1 MRKAQLLWKFMVLK
15 GLQIN
20 DYIFS
25 CIRLFGYYVIP
36 GIYLSYPL
44 SPKTKFLSPPI
55 NKLVLRVCV
64 CVFSLPSWKINVKVS
79 GKSFFF
85 FFGLVGKVETHENVT
100 HTPFSRF
107 LFIWKFLQDFYSYWY
122 YFMGYKI
129 EVPFSQSF
137 WSILLRGCLK
147 NYFYFTRRYLC
158 DSCVKDGVKL
168 PMFNNI
174 GFLQLLSRL
183 P

>member
-85 FFGLVGKVETHENVT
+85 FSGWLGRWKRMKMLHTHHSHV
-100 HTPFSRF
+100 FF
-107 LFIWKFLQDFYSYWY
+107 LFENFYRIFIHIDITLWVIKLKYR
-122 YFMGYKI
+122 FPRVF
-129 EVPFSQSF
+129 EASF
-137 WSILLRGCLK
+137 
-147 NYFYFTRRYLC
+147 
-158 DSCVKDGVKL
+158 
-168 PMFNNI
+168 
-174 GFLQLLSRL
+174 
-183 P
+183 